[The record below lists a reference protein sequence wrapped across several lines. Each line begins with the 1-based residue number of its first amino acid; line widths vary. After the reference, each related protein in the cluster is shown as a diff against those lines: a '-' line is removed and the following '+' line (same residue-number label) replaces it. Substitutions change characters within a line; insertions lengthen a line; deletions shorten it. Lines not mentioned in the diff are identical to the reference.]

1 MNSELGITNYFVLV
15 TQYLI
20 LKKMKILKYAMILIF
35 SASLLSCG
43 DGDDNKVDN
52 TKPTISL
59 NSPTST
65 VNITPGGVLN
75 VNAVLS
81 DNVELEEYVVKIN
94 YRGSKSV
101 KNVEEFY
108 FNSRSELD
116 AYGNE
121 LPVVKGEK
129 SFDLNFDIAVDAYAR
144 VGNYTFSIT
153 AIDQSG
159 NSVEEMVQFEI
170 VRP

>member
-1 MNSELGITNYFVLV
+1 MN
-15 TQYLI
+15 
-20 LKKMKILKYAMILIF
+20 ILKYAMILLL
-35 SASLLSCG
+35 SASMLSCDG
-43 DGDDNKVDN
+43 GDDKKVDD

-65 VNITPGGVLN
+65 VEITPGSILN

-81 DNVELEEYVVKIN
+81 DDIKLEEYVVKISS
-94 YRGSKSV
+94 GGTKSV

-108 FNSRSELD
+108 FSSYTDLD
-116 AYGNE
+116 AYGNA

-129 SFDLNFDIAVDAYAR
+129 SFDLNFDIAVGEFAR
-144 VGNYTFSIT
+144 VGHYSFSISVR
-153 AIDQSG
+153 DQSG
-159 NSVEEMVQFEI
+159 NVSEEVVQFEI

>member
-1 MNSELGITNYFVLV
+1 
-15 TQYLI
+15 
-20 LKKMKILKYAMILIF
+20 MKILKYAMILF
-35 SASLLSCG
+35 FATGLLSCG
-43 DGDDNKVDN
+43 GGDDKKVDT

-59 NSPTST
+59 NGPTST
-65 VNITPGGVLN
+65 VEITPGGVLN

-81 DNVELEEYVVKIN
+81 DNIKLEEYVVKIT

-121 LPVVKGEK
+121 LPVIKGEK
-129 SFDLNFDIAVDAYAR
+129 SFDLNFDIAVDVFAR
-144 VGNYTFSIT
+144 VGNYNFSIT

-159 NSVEEMVQFEI
+159 NSAEEMVQFEI